1 MEALKLPTRK
11 EQRIA
16 QENVKILGQIAGKH
30 KKSSKAIEIEVSGE
44 KDPIKIPVSALKH
57 LNTIIDLMAQG
68 KAITVNSVDA
78 EITTQEAADLLNVSR
93 PFVIKLLDNGKIPFH
108 MVGSHRR
115 IRLEDL
121 LVYKQNM
128 EKEREEALTELTR
141 ISQELDLD
149 Y

>member
-11 EQRIA
+11 EQKIA